1 MKYDPLKSSL
11 LLFFFGFLLNSS
23 LNAGEFH
30 NWVDLNKYYKKNNFI
45 PEILTQENIGH
56 LPIISELPDDFSE
69 IQDVPTKKKL
79 FYLVTLPLIYN
90 TNTSIMQERRMV
102 INIEKKFA
110 RKELNKNETD
120 EIIRLSK
127 KYKLDYS
134 EINTKLF
141 RKLKQRINIIPVS
154 LALGQAI
161 IESGWGQSRFATEGN
176 ALYGQWTTSEDKGI
190 IPQDRDEDKT
200 HAVLKFK
207 NLSESVE
214 AYMFNINTH
223 QAYYNFRV
231 IRRIDERIKYTD
243 PISMKVKYL
252 AAYAEIGDKYVDKLE
267 LIIASN
273 NLQELSLIHISEPTR
288 PY

>member
-200 HAVLKFK
+200 HAGLKFK

-273 NLQELSLIHISEPTR
+273 NLQEFDR
-288 PY
+288 FKFN

>member
-45 PEILTQENIGH
+45 PEILTQENISH
-56 LPIISELPDDFSE
+56 LPIISELPNDFSE

-90 TNTSIMQERRMV
+90 SNTSIMQERRMV

-273 NLQELSLIHISEPTR
+273 NLQEFDR
-288 PY
+288 FKFN

>member
-11 LLFFFGFLLNSS
+11 LIFFFGFLLKSS

-45 PEILTQENIGH
+45 PEILTQENISH

-273 NLQELSLIHISEPTR
+273 NLQEFDR
-288 PY
+288 FKFN

>member
-11 LLFFFGFLLNSS
+11 LIFFFGFLLNSS

-90 TNTSIMQERRMV
+90 ANSSIMQERRMV

-161 IESGWGQSRFATEGN
+161 IDSGWGQSRFATEGN

-190 IPQDRDEDKT
+190 IPQDRQDNKT

-273 NLQELSLIHISEPTR
+273 NLQEFDR
-288 PY
+288 FKFN

>member
-11 LLFFFGFLLNSS
+11 LIFFFRFLLNSS

-273 NLQELSLIHISEPTR
+273 NLQEFDR
-288 PY
+288 FKFN

>member
-120 EIIRLSK
+120 EIIKLSK

-134 EINTKLF
+134 EFNTKLF

-273 NLQELSLIHISEPTR
+273 NLQEFDR
-288 PY
+288 FKFN

>member
-90 TNTSIMQERRMV
+90 ANTSIMQERRMV

-110 RKELNKNETD
+110 RKNLNKNETD

-273 NLQELSLIHISEPTR
+273 NLQEFDR
-288 PY
+288 FKFN

>member
-1 MKYDPLKSSL
+1 MKYDPLKSRL

-23 LNAGEFH
+23 LYAGEFH

-273 NLQELSLIHISEPTR
+273 NLQEFDR
-288 PY
+288 FKFN

>member
-45 PEILTQENIGH
+45 PEILTQKNIGH

-273 NLQELSLIHISEPTR
+273 NLQEFDR
-288 PY
+288 FKFN

>member
-23 LNAGEFH
+23 LNAVEFH

-190 IPQDRDEDKT
+190 IRQDRDEDKT

-273 NLQELSLIHISEPTR
+273 NLQEFDR
-288 PY
+288 FKFN

>member
-90 TNTSIMQERRMV
+90 SNISIMQERRMV

-273 NLQELSLIHISEPTR
+273 NLQEFDR
-288 PY
+288 FKFN

>member
-11 LLFFFGFLLNSS
+11 LFFFFGFLLNSS
-23 LNAGEFH
+23 LSAGEFH

-190 IPQDRDEDKT
+190 IPQDRDDDKT

-273 NLQELSLIHISEPTR
+273 NLQEFDR
-288 PY
+288 FKFN

>member
-79 FYLVTLPLIYN
+79 FYLVTLPLIYY

-273 NLQELSLIHISEPTR
+273 NLQEFDR
-288 PY
+288 FKFN

>member
-11 LLFFFGFLLNSS
+11 LIFFFGFLLNSS

-190 IPQDRDEDKT
+190 IPQDRDEDKS

-207 NLSESVE
+207 NLS
-214 AYMFNINTH
+214 
-223 QAYYNFRV
+223 
-231 IRRIDERIKYTD
+231 
-243 PISMKVKYL
+243 
-252 AAYAEIGDKYVDKLE
+252 
-267 LIIASN
+267 
-273 NLQELSLIHISEPTR
+273 LIHI
-288 PY
+288 

>member
-11 LLFFFGFLLNSS
+11 LLFFFGFFLNSS

-273 NLQELSLIHISEPTR
+273 NLQEFDR
-288 PY
+288 FKFN

>member
-11 LLFFFGFLLNSS
+11 LIFFFGFLLNSS
-23 LNAGEFH
+23 LKAGEFH

-273 NLQELSLIHISEPTR
+273 NLQEFDR
-288 PY
+288 FKFN

>member
-207 NLSESVE
+207 NLSESVA

-273 NLQELSLIHISEPTR
+273 NLQEFDR
-288 PY
+288 FKFN

>member
-90 TNTSIMQERRMV
+90 ANASIMQERRMV

-120 EIIRLSK
+120 EIIKLSK

-207 NLSESVE
+207 NLSESVK

-273 NLQELSLIHISEPTR
+273 NLQEFDR
-288 PY
+288 FKFN

>member
-30 NWVDLNKYYKKNNFI
+30 NWVDLNKSYKKNNFI

-273 NLQELSLIHISEPTR
+273 NLQEFDR
-288 PY
+288 FKFN

>member
-11 LLFFFGFLLNSS
+11 LIFFFGFLLNSS

-110 RKELNKNETD
+110 RKDLNKNETD

-207 NLSESVE
+207 NLSESVK

-273 NLQELSLIHISEPTR
+273 NLQEFDR
-288 PY
+288 FKFN

>member
-11 LLFFFGFLLNSS
+11 LIFFFGFLLNSS

-90 TNTSIMQERRMV
+90 SNTSIMQERRMV

-273 NLQELSLIHISEPTR
+273 NLQEFDR
-288 PY
+288 FKFN

>member
-11 LLFFFGFLLNSS
+11 LIFFFGFLLNSS

-30 NWVDLNKYYKKNNFI
+30 NWADLNKYYKKNNFI

-90 TNTSIMQERRMV
+90 ANASIMQERRMV

-110 RKELNKNETD
+110 RKDLNKNETD

-273 NLQELSLIHISEPTR
+273 NLQEFDR
-288 PY
+288 FKFN